1 MFSEQAVM
9 QATRYISKAR
19 AFTPYT
25 REIEKSR
32 SVLARSVYTRSSYK
46 AKFVSEDP
54 KQLHRGPRNNNEY
67 TPYLLIAG
75 AAGTVLSTAI
85 FSKKAFL
92 EETPKPEKPKFE
104 KDLENI
110 KLAVKE
116 VEDRLETQHITA
128 APTIIIGDSGAG
140 KTVVYNYLIGVPLEA
155 VEQNGELV
163 IDRKF
168 NKDDEKGRISHGY
181 SSETRYLNVNGEYC
195 DSPGFQGTSFEEETR
210 TEIQDMVNAYSLYH
224 VFTRVKKCK
233 LVLVV
238 PESHFDPQ
246 VDRGRLFVDL
256 IKRLEDVFPGQAS
269 NVKKGLSLVVTF
281 HKQEEKEDPERTIK
295 VKISKILADRG
306 KRGELTSFQREIL
319 EFLSS
324 SSSEEQSVLTDFSSP
339 LPFPRAEKRISFFD
353 KPTKKGNVPRDKK
366 LIESDSFADA
376 LKPQIAVAAETKVY
390 IHELTVTLVDE
401 MSKIFSSFLSH
412 WEDIS
417 KDFIKKYKG
426 DASALRR
433 QFEDARDRVAQV
445 KNTSEDFSEDI
456 RTIGDALGKFD
467 LPEQKRFSQLMERY
481 QFLRNIKSGVHLP
494 HIDFKGAGLLPE
506 IQRSFDIFSADPT
519 IDPDQDEL
527 KIRGCIVGTSDI
539 KMAPSSPTSVLFM
552 GSKALLVDM
561 DFSLEDSQAGGK
573 GHAYFASPLWVIQ
586 GEKRISLKGKDGAS
600 LSSFKALRGHKA
612 GEPGENGLPG
622 NPGYDGGN
630 FLGIVDHLENGND
643 LTIDLRG
650 GNGGPGQQG
659 GDGANGESG
668 IEGSL
673 DSVESRR
680 APITFSESLAGK
692 VRTTYE
698 SGKEGTKGGNA
709 GQGGIGGIPGKS
721 GEFNLKSTRGDTQQS
736 SIQIILDNGKEGPQA
751 DHGKPGKGGSNG
763 HVYKGIYEEKTGTRK
778 NLSILG
784 ATMAGASSCA
794 AAGAGIGL
802 KVGGT
807 VDIASAGASGGTI
820 TLTSTA
826 VGGIVGGVGG
836 GLVAFGGACYHYY
849 WGNGD
854 GWSQKPTLVH
864 PYIQFA
870 PDGKIPEQF
879 NLKGRL
885 SSIPALPIDK
895 HKIFSD
901 FRARYTHN

>member
-1 MFSEQAVM
+1 MFSEQTVM
-9 QATRYISKAR
+9 RATRYISRAR
-19 AFTPYT
+19 TFTPYT
-25 REIEKSR
+25 KEIERSQTIFVRNLHSR
-32 SVLARSVYTRSSYK
+32 SSLKTKSL
-46 AKFVSEDP
+46 SEDLT
-54 KQLHRGPRNNNEY
+54 QLPRTSRNTNEY
-67 TPYLLIAG
+67 YSYLLMAG
-75 AAGTVLSTAI
+75 AACTVLSTAI

-92 EETPKPEKPKFE
+92 EATQEPEKSKIE

-110 KLAVKE
+110 KLAVRE
-116 VEDRLETQHITA
+116 VEDRLEIQEITK
-128 APTIIIGDSGAG
+128 APTIIIGDTGSG
-140 KTVVYNYLIGVPLEA
+140 KTVVYNYLIGVPLE
-155 VEQNGELV
+155 VVKHNGSLV
-163 IDRKF
+163 IDRKSH
-168 NKDDEKGRISHGY
+168 KEDKKGKISHGY
-181 SSETRYLNVNGEYC
+181 SSETRYLNVNGDYC
-195 DSPGFQGTSFEEETR
+195 DSPGFQGTSFEKGTSAEV
-210 TEIQDMVNAYSLYH
+210 QDIVNAYSLYTL
-224 VFTRVKKCK
+224 FKRVKKCK

-246 VDRGRLFVDL
+246 IKRGKAFVDL
-256 IKRLEDVFPGQAS
+256 LKQLEDIFPDQAS
-269 NVKKGLSLVVTF
+269 KIKKGLNLIVTF
-281 HKQEEKEDPERTIK
+281 NTQKDEPERAIRS
-295 VKISKILADRG
+295 KISQILADREE
-306 KRGELTSFQREIL
+306 RGELSPFQKEIL
-319 EFLSS
+319 EFFSS
-324 SSSEEQSVLTDFSSP
+324 SSSEEQPVLTDFSSP
-339 LPFPRAEKRISFFD
+339 SPLLRAERRISFFD
-353 KPTKKGNVPRDKK
+353 KPTKKGDIVRNKM
-366 LIESDSFADA
+366 LIESDSYAEE
-376 LKPQIAVAAETKVY
+376 LKPQIAVTAETKVY
-390 IHELTVTLVDE
+390 VHALTAALVDE
-401 MSKIFSSFLSH
+401 MSSIFSSFLSR
-412 WEDIS
+412 WEDTA
-417 KDFIKKYKG
+417 KDFIRKYKG

-433 QFEDARDRVAQV
+433 QFEDAKDHLVQV
-445 KNTSEDFSEDI
+445 KNTTEYFSEDI
-456 RTIGDALGKFD
+456 RTIGDALGKFV
-467 LPEQKRFSQLMERY
+467 LPEQKRFAKLMERY
-481 QFLRNIKSGVHLP
+481 QFLREIKSGIHLTR
-494 HIDFKGAGLLPE
+494 IDFKGAGLLPG
-506 IQRSFDIFSADPT
+506 IQQRFDFFSAPPT

-539 KMAPSSPTSVLFM
+539 KMALSSPTSVLFM

-573 GHAYFASPLWVIQ
+573 GHACFASPLWVIQ
-586 GEKRISLKGKDGAS
+586 GERYISLKGKDGAS
-600 LSSFKALRGHKA
+600 LSSFKASRGHKA
-612 GEPGENGLPG
+612 GEAGENGLPG
-622 NPGYDGGN
+622 NPGYNGGN
-630 FLGIVDHLENGND
+630 FLGIVDDLENGND

-659 GDGANGESG
+659 GDGADGESG

-680 APITFSESLAGK
+680 APITFSESLAGQ

-698 SGKEGTKGGNA
+698 SGKKGTRGGNA

-721 GEFNLKSTRGDTQQS
+721 GEFNLKNTRGDTQQS
-736 SIQIILDNGKEGPQA
+736 SIQIILDNGKEGLKG

-763 HVYKGIYEEKTGTRK
+763 HVYKGTYEEKTGTRK

-802 KVGGT
+802 KIGGT

-854 GWSQKPTLVH
+854 GWSQKPALVH

-870 PDGKIPEQF
+870 PDGKTPEQF